1 MKEGGRLLF
10 RLLAVAGVAIL
21 AALVLAI
28 LHAAALAGETPE
40 AERNEAIAPVEAA
53 APVQGDEATPA
64 QEDSAEVP
72 VPELPS
78 DEPGDIGES
87 AATPD
92 APLSPDSAFD
102 TTAAPEGLEASEG
115 PGLEFPA
122 EALPGTT
129 PVGDG
134 GPGGTGDRAE
144 GIIHIVEEGDTL
156 WDLSDKYLGSPW
168 MWPEIWE
175 RNRFLTNPHYIYPG
189 IRIVIVLPPARD
201 YMFDRTERV
210 LVGEGTAATS
220 PVDPGV
226 GRRVLGIAPQE
237 IVRAGEFVRKRPSGI
252 GAIRDGRQPRVTFSK
267 GDQVYLR
274 LDREIPPGQMLG
286 VYRIRGPVKGPAGRG
301 VSGYVKYLVGV
312 VQVTGMERRATTG
325 VVRASYEDLL
335 RTDVV
340 SEELPGY
347 TPVFVDPGEEGMES
361 AVITARYENTEMA
374 TGDFVFLD
382 RGEDAGVSVGN
393 VFRILTDRTGMS
405 PRFFEEK
412 DDIRIE
418 VAKAVVVKTNSDFST
433 AYVTRS
439 QQSFAAGSVAVRGAR
454 LSP

>member
-21 AALVLAI
+21 AALVLAL

-40 AERNEAIAPVEAA
+40 AERNEAIAPVETA
-53 APVQGDEATPA
+53 APVQNGVGALA
-64 QEDSAEVP
+64 QEDSADVP
-72 VPELPS
+72 VPESPS
-78 DEPGDIGES
+78 DEPGDVGES
-87 AATPD
+87 AA
-92 APLSPDSAFD
+92 APGEPLPSDSAFD
-102 TTAAPEGLEASEG
+102 MMAPPEGLETSEG

-122 EALPGTT
+122 EALSATT
-129 PVGDG
+129 PAKGSA
-134 GPGGTGDRAE
+134 PEGTEDRGK
-144 GIIHIVEEGDTL
+144 GIIHIVAEGDTL
-156 WDLSDKYLGSPW
+156 WDLSEKYLGSPW
-168 MWPEIWE
+168 KWPEIWE
-175 RNRFLTNPHYIYPG
+175 QNRFLTNPHYIYPG
-189 IRIVIVLPPARD
+189 IQIVIVLPPARA
-201 YMFDRTERV
+201 YMFDRMKRG
-210 LVGEGTAATS
+210 LMGEETAGTPLAV
-220 PVDPGV
+220 PEG
-226 GRRVLGIAPQE
+226 GWRVLGIAPQQ

-252 GAIRDGRQPRVTFSK
+252 GAIRDGRQPRVAYSE

-274 LDREIPPGQMLG
+274 LSREIPPGQLLG
-286 VYRIRGPVKGPAGRG
+286 VYRVRGPVKGPAGRG

-312 VQVTGMERRATTG
+312 VQVTGTERRTTIG

-347 TPVFVDPGEEGMES
+347 TPIVVDPGDGGMES
-361 AVITARYENTEMA
+361 AVITARYENTEIA

-393 VFRILTDRTGMS
+393 VFRILTGRTGMS
-405 PRFFEEK
+405 TRFLEEK

-418 VAKAVVVKTNSDFST
+418 VAKVVVVKTNSDFST

-439 QQSFAAGSVAVRGAR
+439 QQSFAAGSAAVRGAR